1 MEIIWTKRA
10 VVHLEGIH
18 SFYKEKSLDAANRIY
33 NDLIDSVEPLK
44 DFPQI
49 AQQEKILKHL
59 KKEYRALVVRKTFK
73 IIYYKKQNKIYIVAI
88 LDCRQDPN
96 TNKTKIK

>member
-10 VVHLEGIH
+10 VTHLEDIH
-18 SFYKEKSLDAANRIY
+18 SFYKEKSLEAANRIY

-44 DFPQI
+44 DFPYI
-49 AQQEKILKHL
+49 AQKERALKHL

-73 IIYYKKQNKIYIVAI
+73 IIYYKKQTSIYVVAV
-88 LDCRQDPN
+88 LDCRQNPK
-96 TNKTKIK
+96 TNEIKIK